1 MTSPNAGT
9 YDVLTIDFGEALDY
23 VLIQHTIKIV
33 DSEKKPVAGKIQIT
47 GHQHVVDFIPD
58 ESWHRGRYILQI
70 EGRLEDLA
78 GNNLNRRFEKDLLK
92 EEKERKERG
101 VFERK
106 FEVK

>member
-1 MTSPNAGT
+1 M
-9 YDVLTIDFGEALDY
+9 
-23 VLIQHTIKIV
+23 
-33 DSEKKPVAGKIQIT
+33 AGKIQIT